1 MIPADVL
8 GAVERNVA
16 LTCLGGNKH
25 KQKWGGIPIILF
37 LGDDYQLPPVQIMGK
52 GKGAFHALDYKPSGF
67 KKGISVELHG
77 MDEFLRLSKGVMTLD
92 SNKRIQ
98 QDQENFRDILNRVRI
113 GRPIEK
119 DKEILLSL
127 LFSKLPSKIREM
139 YDNSCDS
146 LHLFAT
152 KDMCSEHNFKKLRE
166 NNDNDNPVAFLK
178 HKLPRHLYDNSN
190 DNNAIPQITCFSRG
204 CKVSIKGK
212 NFCPLLGLYNG
223 AIGTV
228 HEIVYKKGESPN
240 TGNLPLYVAVDF
252 PGYLG
257 GMQEYGNMI
266 WDKTRP
272 TIIPIPMIKTVDE
285 KTKKNVEYCPLSLS
299 FARTIH
305 TYQGQS
311 AGPTN
316 DKCNNPIQRI
326 ICDVGTTRFESQNIG
341 LFYTAL
347 SRATTI
353 GSEEKNR
360 TDSAIYF
367 TQSLDK
373 QRLDRLITKSNNTQY
388 DMIEKRDRWTRLLMK
403 NIIEEDMNIP
413 DKRVKEI
420 FDMATTTKIPLNM
433 IENYL

>member
-16 LTCLGGNKH
+16 STCFGGNKH

-52 GKGAFHALDYKPSGF
+52 GKGAFHALDYKPSSF

-77 MDEFLRLSKGVMTLD
+77 MEEFLRLSKGVMILD

-113 GRPIEK
+113 GKPTEK
-119 DKEILLSL
+119 DKETLLSL
-127 LFSKLPSKIREM
+127 LFSRLPSNIREM

-152 KDMCSEHNFKKLRE
+152 KDMCSEYNFKKLRE
-166 NNDNDNPVAFLK
+166 NNNNDNPVAFLK
-178 HKLPRHLYDNSN
+178 HKLPRHLCDCSN
-190 DNNAIPQITCFSRG
+190 DNNTIPQITCFSRG

-240 TGNLPLYVAVDF
+240 TGNLPLYVAVNF

-257 GMQEYGNMI
+257 RMQGYGNMI
-266 WDKTRP
+266 WDKTMP
-272 TIIPIPMIKTVDE
+272 TVIPIPIIKTVDE
-285 KTKKNVEYCPLSLS
+285 KTKRNIEYCPLSLS

-353 GSEEKNR
+353 GTEEKNR

-420 FDMATTTKIPLNM
+420 FDWASTTNVPVSM
-433 IENYL
+433 IEHAV